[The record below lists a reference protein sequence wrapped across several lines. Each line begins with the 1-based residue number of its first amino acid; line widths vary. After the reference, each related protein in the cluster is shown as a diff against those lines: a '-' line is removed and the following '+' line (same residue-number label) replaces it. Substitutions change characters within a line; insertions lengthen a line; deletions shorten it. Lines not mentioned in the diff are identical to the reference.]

1 MKIKVILWDID
12 GTLLNFEAAEKV
24 AIRQCFSAFKLGE
37 CTDEMLTTYQTI
49 NREYWK
55 ENVEWLQEETF
66 NKKDPRNIKG
76 NQAIVIAKSLA
87 LICVISLVSKFVP

>member
-37 CTDEMLTTYQTI
+37 CTDEMLGAYQTI

-55 ENVEWLQEETF
+55 RLEIGDIS
-66 NKKDPRNIKG
+66 KKEALVARFHDLLEKYGLDAKG
-76 NQAIVIAKSLA
+76 IYAKVKEF
-87 LICVISLVSKFVP
+87 I